1 MSKAMNADGFISVKP
16 PIVDGTSVVGGEHW
30 VVPFAGWVRYAWMGE
45 GLNPS
50 TDFHAYSFAF

>member
-1 MSKAMNADGFISVKP
+1 MNADGFISVKP
-16 PIVDGTSVVGGEHW
+16 PIVDGTSVVGGERW
-30 VVPFAGWVRYAWMGE
+30 VVPFAGWGRYAWMGG